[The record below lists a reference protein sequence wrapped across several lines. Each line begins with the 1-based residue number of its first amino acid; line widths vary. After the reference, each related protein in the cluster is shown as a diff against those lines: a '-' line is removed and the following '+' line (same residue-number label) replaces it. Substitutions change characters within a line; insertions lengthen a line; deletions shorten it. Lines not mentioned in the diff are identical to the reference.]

1 MSDDNTW
8 FGDSTLGERFPAW
21 TRGNA
26 ADVFP
31 EPFSPLGQSLVMRQG
46 MCTGLRDAYIWI
58 GALDYDEYENP
69 PLPDLFKVFGGY
81 PYNPLTMTRV
91 LGARMP
97 GVTPEL
103 IDKAFFD
110 ERAEVPPYE
119 EQSWHVSP
127 KHEAKL
133 GASMAWAMSVE
144 SLPDLEADRD
154 LAHSLRAERPDL
166 TALTDSAL
174 HARARAMVPY
184 IQQTF
189 ENAMRVS
196 TLSSLGPGALGAIC
210 EGLGD
215 PTMAVR
221 LLAGIEVDS
230 AAPSY
235 VMWDLGRAAN
245 ASAEVS
251 EAFDAG
257 PDHVI
262 ARLQASATD
271 PARAYLTQ
279 FTQFLREHGSRGQ
292 NEYDPR
298 APSWEVR
305 PRIALAAID
314 LMRKADDSRAPGI
327 RRASSIAERDRL
339 ATDIREKIAADADT
353 AALFEAALQSSQLF
367 LAGRERAKTNCVM
380 VINELRMALY
390 EYGRR
395 LVDRGLTSDVEQVF
409 MVVDEE
415 LDQLRAD
422 PESFRH
428 VIADRWAQYK
438 RLFDYE
444 PVFVVNGRVPGLD
457 EMTNRSEKKLA
468 KAEVGT
474 VLKGAAGSG
483 GVATG
488 RARVV
493 LDAGDPEGLEP
504 GDVLVAPQTDPSW
517 VPLFVPAAAVVVN
530 VGAMGSHAMIVSREL
545 GIPCVVSVAD
555 ATDIIHD
562 GAIVTVDGN
571 AGTVM
576 IDSVP
581 RV

>member
-1 MSDDNTW
+1 VSNDNTW

-58 GALDYDEYENP
+58 GALDYEEYENP
-69 PLPDLFKVFGGY
+69 ALPDLFKVFGGY
-81 PYNPLTMTRV
+81 PYNPLTMTRI

-119 EQSWHVSP
+119 EQPWHVSP
-127 KHEAKL
+127 EHEAKL

-144 SLPDLEADRD
+144 SLPDLEADRE
-154 LAHSLRAERPDL
+154 LARGLRAQRPDL

-215 PTMAVR
+215 ATMAVR

-235 VMWDLGRAAN
+235 AMWELGRAAR
-245 ASAEVS
+245 ASAEIT
-251 EAFDAG
+251 EAFAAG
-257 PDHVI
+257 PDNVL
-262 ARLQASATD
+262 AQLEASGSDEA
-271 PARAYLTQ
+271 AAYLGE
-279 FTQFLREHGSRGQ
+279 FSQFLRDYGSRGQ

-314 LMRKADDSRAPGI
+314 LMRKADDSQAPAI
-327 RRASSIAERDRL
+327 RQAASVAERDRVAAEIRDKL
-339 ATDIREKIAADADT
+339 AGDADT
-353 AALFEAALQSSQLF
+353 AGLFEAALRSAQLF

-380 VINELRMALY
+380 VINELRVALY

-395 LVDRGLTSDVEQVF
+395 LVDRGLMTEVAPVF
-409 MVVDEE
+409 MVTDEE

-422 PESFRH
+422 PESFRD
-428 VIADRWAQYK
+428 VIAERWAQYK
-438 RLFDYE
+438 RLFEYE

-457 EMTNRSEKKLA
+457 EMTHRHTKTLA
-468 KAEVGT
+468 KADAGT

-493 LDAGDPEGLEP
+493 LDAADPEGLEP

-555 ATDIIHD
+555 GTDIIPD

-571 AGTVM
+571 AGTVS
-576 IDSVP
+576 IDSLP
-581 RV
+581 S